1 MLKGEEVFSNVGR
14 VARGTSPRRF
24 MSARDDNDAKTMVWG
39 VLTDDNDTMHI
50 SLRDFRPEV
59 TALFAVGQA
68 DLAQAM
74 AQDFLDSFVRQLNNF
89 VRKLNDIAAATV
101 EEAE

>member
-1 MLKGEEVFSNVGR
+1 
-14 VARGTSPRRF
+14 
-24 MSARDDNDAKTMVWG
+24 MVWG